1 MAQVLHYGS
10 DQSAAIL
17 SVRIGDAIRITGI
30 GRTKLFALIAD
41 GTLQTTTIGR
51 RRLIL
56 YRSLQQLIEGETPK
70 AAPENG

>member
-1 MAQVLHYGS
+1 MAQAIHHGS
-10 DQSAAIL
+10 EHSAAIL

-41 GTLQTTTIGR
+41 GTLETTTIGR

-56 YRSLQQLIEGETPK
+56 YRSLQRLIEGT
-70 AAPENG
+70 APDTLPEGA

>member
-1 MAQVLHYGS
+1 MAQALYHGS

-41 GTLQTTTIGR
+41 GTLETTTIGR

-56 YRSLQQLIEGETPK
+56 YRSLQQLIEGKTPK
-70 AAPENG
+70 GVP